1 MRSSG
6 FSLAELLLAAF
17 LVMVSVLAVVCL
29 SLSVVSSQRQANEHR
44 ASHLLAREVLERQV
58 QYAQANPESTWWSY
72 SSRNNPYTQD
82 DSALGNDTFR
92 YVVYVSDIPL
102 AADPESSTLVGS
114 VPLKRVE
121 VVVYRHGAEAKP
133 KAYGRPEAR
142 LARVVYAP

>member
-29 SLSVVSSQRQANEHR
+29 SISVLSSQRHANEHR
-44 ASHLLAREVLERQV
+44 ASQLLAREVLERQV

-82 DSALGNDTFR
+82 ESAQGSDTFR

-102 AADPESSTLVGS
+102 AADPEVGGAGT

-121 VVVYRHGAEAKP
+121 VIVYRQVPEAK
-133 KAYGRPEAR
+133 ASASERPEAR